1 MFAAVVIVLLTA
13 SEATEVA
20 ALVKSGKAFADKG
33 DSTWTEQ
40 RYNAYSTEVSAWQK
54 EAAALQAR
62 PGLAK
67 KDAIALLNVRA
78 LVADKYRVVLSTTP
92 VPKSMEVLGASAA
105 WKDSIAKWQRSLAA
119 ESASLKEQ
127 AKQLA
132 SAK

>member
-1 MFAAVVIVLLTA
+1 MLAAVVVSLLA
-13 SEATEVA
+13 AGDAADVA
-20 ALVKSGKAFADKG
+20 ALVKSGKTFAEKG

-40 RYNAYSTEVSAWQK
+40 RYNAYSSEVSAWQK
-54 EAAALQAR
+54 EAAAVQAR
-62 PGLAK
+62 PTLAK

-78 LVADKYRVVLSTTP
+78 LVADKYRVVLSTAP
-92 VPKSMEVLGASAA
+92 VPKSMELLGATAA

-132 SAK
+132 K